1 MNSKSNFQIYKA
13 SFNGNIVWKE
23 KYHQPEEEPEEEPEE
38 DREELEADERMA
50 DNSGVDLSEMPRKYF
65 LIKC

>member
-23 KYHQPEEEPEEEPEE
+23 KYHEPEEEPEE
-38 DREELEADERMA
+38 DREELGADEMMA

-65 LIKC
+65 CIKC